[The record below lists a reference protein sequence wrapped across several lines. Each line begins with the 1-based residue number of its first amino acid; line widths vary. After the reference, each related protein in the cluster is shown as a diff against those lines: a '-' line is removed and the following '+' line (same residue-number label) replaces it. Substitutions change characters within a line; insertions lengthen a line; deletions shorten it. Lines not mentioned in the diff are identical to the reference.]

1 MKIYIKKHFKLILI
15 VAIVLF
21 GIGVWFLAKEIQAN
35 ILPIASE
42 ELTVIYCEIDKPVC
56 DYTGEPIENEI
67 HRIVFEDT
75 EGNRIVAYQEDFQ
88 IVSYQ
93 NNLEIGQADIEVSVT
108 GYQDT
113 ILMKMVYRIQPAR
126 TEKPQIVSA
135 TREQIEI
142 SWNEVPG
149 ADGYLL
155 YKSKDQGQSYMPIK
169 EVKKGESLSYQDTS
183 IALNEAYLYYVRT
196 YANQDIELLFGEPSE
211 TVKVYTPLDN
221 PVITGVHNAA
231 YNSLRLEWAH
241 VNGAAGYQVYRCEQK
256 DGEYTLLTEIA
267 DGMVSSYTDGTCECG
282 KPYYY
287 YIKVCQ
293 KTDSETIYG
302 EASPVASGKTTP
314 GKVSMRGTTTNQET
328 AVTLTWKKVNGAQ
341 GYEVFKDGNLVAKL
355 ENADTL
361 IWSESNLSKDTE
373 ASYKVRAYC
382 IFNNE
387 IIYGSFSGTFEKEV
401 VIVTNYSA
409 VVSGDLSSVTQYQGV
424 PYVGGG
430 TSPRGW
436 DCSGFTQWVMKNY
449 FGVQIPKPAAQQGRG
464 GKTVSVSDRSSWKP
478 GDILCYTK
486 GKGSKTVTHVAL
498 YLGNGKMMHA
508 LSEKHDTLIQDV
520 DFYETW
526 DSKTRLYTVK
536 RYF

>member
-1 MKIYIKKHFKLILI
+1 MKIYIKKYFKLIL
-15 VAIVLF
+15 VAAIVLF
-21 GIGVWFLAKEIQAN
+21 GIGVWFLIRKVQAD
-35 ILPIASE
+35 ILPVASE
-42 ELTVIYCEIDKPVC
+42 ELTLIYCEIDKPVC
-56 DYTGEPIENEI
+56 DYTGESIENEI

-75 EGNRIVAYQEDFQ
+75 EGNRIVVYQEDFQ

-93 NNLEIGQADIEVSVT
+93 NNSEIGQADIEVSVN
-108 GYQDT
+108 GYKNT
-113 ILMKMVYRIQPAR
+113 ILMKKVYRIQPAR
-126 TEKPQIVSA
+126 TEKPQVVNA

-142 SWNEVPG
+142 SWNEVSG

-155 YKSKDQGQSYMPIK
+155 YKSKDQGQSFMPVK
-169 EVKKGESLSYQDTS
+169 EVKKGETLSYQDTS
-183 IALNEAYLYYVRT
+183 VALNETYLYYVRT
-196 YANQDIELLFGEPSE
+196 YMNQDIELLFSEPSE
-211 TVKVYTPLDN
+211 ATKVYTPLDN
-221 PVITGVHNAA
+221 PIITGVYNAA

-241 VNGAAGYQVYRCEQK
+241 VNGSAGYQVYRCEQQE
-256 DGEYTLLTEIA
+256 GEYTLLTEIA
-267 DGMVSSYTDGTCECG
+267 DGMVTSYTDGICECG

-293 KTDSETIYG
+293 KADDETIYG
-302 EASPVASGKTTP
+302 EASPVVSGKTTP
-314 GKVSMRGTTTNQET
+314 EKVSLRGMTMNQET
-328 AVTLTWKKVNGAQ
+328 SVTLTWKKVNGAQ

-361 IWSESNLSKDTE
+361 TWSESNLSKDTE
-373 ASYKVRAYC
+373 ASYKVHAYC

-401 VIVTNYSA
+401 VVETNYSA
-409 VVSGDLSSVTQYQGV
+409 IVSGDLSGVTQYQGV

-430 TSPRGW
+430 TSPKGW

-449 FGVQIPKPAAQQGRG
+449 FGVHIPKSAAQQGAG
-464 GKTVSVSDRSSWKP
+464 GKTVSVSDRSSWQP

-486 GKGSKTVTHVAL
+486 GKGSTTVTHVAL

-508 LSEKHDTLIQDV
+508 LSTKYDTLIQDV